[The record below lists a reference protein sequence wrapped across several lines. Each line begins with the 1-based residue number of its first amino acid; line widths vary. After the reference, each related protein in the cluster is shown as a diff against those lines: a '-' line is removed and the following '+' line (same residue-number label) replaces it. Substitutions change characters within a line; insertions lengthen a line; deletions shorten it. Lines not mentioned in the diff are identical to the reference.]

1 MVARRSFHFRWTN
14 DDGGGR
20 EGVDSFAQSANN
32 SKAKKKLECVN
43 SLFVVD
49 ENFSNDDTNGGV
61 MSIIMSGSS
70 IAAVVYD
77 RLQVYLGKLH
87 YLFPFVGPTA

>member
-1 MVARRSFHFRWTN
+1 
-14 DDGGGR
+14 
-20 EGVDSFAQSANN
+20 
-32 SKAKKKLECVN
+32 
-43 SLFVVD
+43 LFVVD

-77 RLQVYLGKLH
+77 RLQVYLGKLN
-87 YLFPFVGPTA
+87 YLFPLVGPTA

>member
-1 MVARRSFHFRWTN
+1 MPNRLIIAKRR
-14 DDGGGR
+14 
-20 EGVDSFAQSANN
+20 
-32 SKAKKKLECVN
+32 KKWKCVN

-49 ENFSNDDTNGGV
+49 DNFCNDDTNGGV

-87 YLFPFVGPTA
+87 YLFPLVGPTA